1 MLIWPY
7 VIESLVK
14 IKIVNGTAVKKGS
27 YLNSSFRNDQK
38 R

>member
-14 IKIVNGTAVKKGS
+14 IKIVNGAAVIIYSLPFNGTS
-27 YLNSSFRNDQK
+27 LS
-38 R
+38 